1 MLAIALGERR
11 DLDVLTKSRIL
22 KAFRVIP
29 EQIRSI
35 TADTKNIEK
44 IAAELSAYDHCF
56 FLGRYYQAP
65 IALE

>member
-22 KAFRVIP
+22 KSFKNIP
-29 EQIRSI
+29 EQIRTI
-35 TADTKNIEK
+35 TSNIK
-44 IAAELSAYDHCF
+44 TIQDIAQELSSYDHCF